1 MQCSTTVQ
9 VRVLCAR
16 LAGSDTYARADDL
29 EKKELL
35 HAGPTR
41 NKKILKRREGPHVR
55 EREAIG

>member
-1 MQCSTTVQ
+1 VQ